1 MQNPPFHVQP
11 QKKEI
16 LHKGFKYEKLAIN
29 KMPLP
34 FCNTIILIFE
44 NKLIWLKSN

>member
-1 MQNPPFHVQP
+1 MRNPPFQVQS
-11 QKKEI
+11 QKREI
-16 LHKGFKYEKLAIN
+16 FHKDFKYEKLAIN

-44 NKLIWLKSN
+44 TDRCG